1 MKHKYFE
8 IYIRTVEDT
17 LQLGFFLFESAR
29 TLTKLFSETTWLD
42 AENFR
47 FIKHRQ
53 KIVPIYSVNKMKI
66 DYCLVMT
73 YLI

>member
-17 LQLGFFLFESAR
+17 LQLGFFFFFESAR
-29 TLTKLFSETTWLD
+29 TLTKLFSETIWLD
-42 AENFR
+42 AGNFR

-53 KIVPIYSVNKMKI
+53 KIVSIYSVK
-66 DYCLVMT
+66 
-73 YLI
+73 